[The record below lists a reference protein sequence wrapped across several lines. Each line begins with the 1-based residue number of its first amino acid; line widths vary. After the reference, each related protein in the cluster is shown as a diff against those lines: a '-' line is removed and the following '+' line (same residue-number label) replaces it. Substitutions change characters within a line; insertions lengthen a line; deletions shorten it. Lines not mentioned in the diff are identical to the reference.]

1 MLREITNAMDAFE
14 SVNASWAYWQ
24 YKGFG
29 DFTTTGGAAEGM
41 FAEDGVP

>member
-1 MLREITNAMDAFE
+1 MDGFD
-14 SVNASWAYWQ
+14 SQLASWAYWM

-41 FAEDGVP
+41 FNPDGTF

>member
-1 MLREITNAMDAFE
+1 M
-14 SVNASWAYWQ
+14 

-41 FAEDGVP
+41 FNDDGTP